1 VDPDAV
7 VFNLVR
13 NYSPHL
19 KPDTGSAPPTAELR
33 KILQE
38 RALEMLE
45 KFLKKER
52 RRRMALDLDKEEPE
66 STASSKGKEKERPR
80 PIRMVRALLYGNLC
94 LANTLQ
100 IIDTVLAKIY
110 AQSEKTTDLYDLLFS
125 SNYVLLSEVEEVFR
139 TTGQYNALCMMYQRG
154 GAEYDEKLLDV
165 WSK

>member
-1 VDPDAV
+1 MDPNAV
-7 VFNLVR
+7 VLNLVR

-19 KPDTGSAPPTAELR
+19 KAESSPPTAELR

-38 RALEMLE
+38 RAFEMLE

-52 RRRMALDLDKEEPE
+52 RRRMALDLHKDETGVP
-66 STASSKGKEKERPR
+66 ASPKGKEKQRPKS
-80 PIRMVRALLYGNLC
+80 IRTVRKPSCQPTALLMIPG
-94 LANTLQ
+94 Q

-110 AQSEKTTDLYDLLFS
+110 AQSEKTTDLYDLLS
-125 SNYVLLSEVEEVFR
+125 SPNYVLLSEVEATFR

-154 GAEYDEKLLDV
+154 GSDYDEKVLDV